1 MKMPKN
7 WNKLTLN
14 EQESW
19 LVKKYQ
25 EMLSEVDSVTKM
37 LAKIRGGQRI
47 KVAEVDRPDEAILK
61 ALELKLYTRNS
72 EGNKHTALLKVMA
85 TYT

>member
-1 MKMPKN
+1 MKMPKGFGK
-7 WNKLTLN
+7 WSLN

-25 EMLSEVDSVTKM
+25 EMLIEVDSVTKM

-61 ALELKLYTRNS
+61 S
-72 EGNKHTALLKVMA
+72 
-85 TYT
+85 

>member
-7 WNKLTLN
+7 WNKLKLD
-14 EQESW
+14 EQENW

-25 EMLSEVDSVTKM
+25 EMMNDVDSVSRM

-47 KVAEVDRPDEAILK
+47 VVKEVDRPDEALLK
-61 ALELKLYTRNS
+61 A
-72 EGNKHTALLKVMA
+72 
-85 TYT
+85 

>member
-1 MKMPKN
+1 MKMPKGF
-7 WNKLTLN
+7 NKWSLS

-25 EMLSEVDSVTKM
+25 EMLNEVDSVTRM

-61 ALELKLYTRNS
+61 S
-72 EGNKHTALLKVMA
+72 
-85 TYT
+85 

>member
-1 MKMPKN
+1 MKMPKGFSK
-7 WNKLTLN
+7 WSIN

-25 EMLSEVDSVTKM
+25 EMSTEVDAVTKM

-47 KVAEVDRPDEAILK
+47 KVTEIERPDEAILK
-61 ALELKLYTRNS
+61 S
-72 EGNKHTALLKVMA
+72 
-85 TYT
+85 

>member
-1 MKMPKN
+1 MKMPKGFSK
-7 WNKLTLN
+7 WSLN

-19 LVKKYQ
+19 LVKRYQ

-47 KVAEVDRPDEAILK
+47 KVTEIERPDEAILK
-61 ALELKLYTRNS
+61 S
-72 EGNKHTALLKVMA
+72 
-85 TYT
+85 